1 MLLSAIRF
9 SQTADLTQPQC
20 WQSGL
25 IFTLH
30 IYHKYLSLTHMG
42 LILKLHHVLKDIIT
56 FKFI

>member
-25 IFTLH
+25 IFTLD
-30 IYHKYLSLTHMG
+30 IYHKFATYMWLM
-42 LILKLHHVLKDIIT
+42 IKLHHVH
-56 FKFI
+56 